1 MKILRITAQ
10 GLPLFKKDL
19 DICFY
24 TQQRVCE
31 EDKDSLYRLTDNY
44 YLHSACAFIGINASG
59 KTSVLKV
66 ISLALNIVKNEPI
79 NHVEAKSILGGT
91 KKATIR
97 TYFYD
102 KRSYV
107 CCLETVIA
115 AKKSKTGEYVYSIL
129 SESLWEK
136 PIATVKSKKYLTD
149 FTGMKP
155 VEQRNSD
162 EAYLS
167 DDVSFIIA
175 HNKKVNE
182 TVEIFSL
189 LSYTNV
195 NVLPFTED
203 IPLEVIAFLDPT
215 VEKLCFEQTEGK
227 TFIHLKFKDEEEIIL
242 NNAADLE
249 QYLSSGTIKG
259 IITFSMVKEVLR
271 SGGYLLV
278 DEIENHFRFE
288 NRSLFGN
295 FNVNAGV
302 NLDYVTYTNRTFQK
316 IFSEQAKEILYET
329 DLNLFKWGVFATA
342 GYESPDERF
351 TASLGVRFDAN
362 TYSSKIGTKMQG
374 PKISK
379 MTAPPKN
386 FLVTL

>member
-79 NHVEAKSILGGT
+79 NHVEAKSILGGA

-167 DDVSFIIA
+167 DDVSFVIA
-175 HNKKVNE
+175 HNKKAND

-215 VEKLCFEQTEGK
+215 IEKLCFEQTEGK

-242 NNAADLE
+242 NNPADLE

-259 IITFSMVKEVLR
+259 IITFSMVKEVLH

-278 DEIENHFRFE
+278 DEIENHFNKE
-288 NRSLFGN
+288 IVTTLKQGRSGFAEA
-295 FNVNAGV
+295 NAGLQPAAV
-302 NLDYVTYTNRTFQK
+302 LKPDRDNDTSVIRGPAIRKAGWLNSNGAVKHTAACEKSYISGVIRKSTEKPYFQK
-316 IFSEQAKEILYET
+316 SCQNKAVVLFSVSFY
-329 DLNLFKWGVFATA
+329 
-342 GYESPDERF
+342 P
-351 TASLGVRFDAN
+351 
-362 TYSSKIGTKMQG
+362 
-374 PKISK
+374 
-379 MTAPPKN
+379 
-386 FLVTL
+386 